1 MQRDGSRGVP
11 ARDQGPR
18 AELDQAGRGA
28 RALPSDAGAGR
39 EVSTDVYAS
48 QYKRFAACVFS
59 ASSASASSSPS
70 ASRSSAA
77 MASPV
82 GGRASTNACF
92 SATDGAHATPNQS
105 RSSKLRRAA
114 RKPGWAHRSASD
126 ANACVA
132 APHAR
137 TRSGAWRASTSS
149 VAALASH
156 TSGSA

>member
-1 MQRDGSRGVP
+1 M
-11 ARDQGPR
+11 
-18 AELDQAGRGA
+18 
-28 RALPSDAGAGR
+28 
-39 EVSTDVYAS
+39 YAS

-77 MASPV
+77 MAAPV
-82 GGRASTNACF
+82 GGMTSTNACF